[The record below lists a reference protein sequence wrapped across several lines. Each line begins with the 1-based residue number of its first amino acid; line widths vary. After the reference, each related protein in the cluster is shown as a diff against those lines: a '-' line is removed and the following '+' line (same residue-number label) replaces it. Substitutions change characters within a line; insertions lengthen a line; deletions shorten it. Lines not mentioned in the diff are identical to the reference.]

1 MRSGSIFSLLA
12 SARTRNLFLLVFA
25 GSFFSVSSL
34 RAQIA
39 ISMVLNRK
47 GYVRYERVVAKVG
60 FRNYSG
66 RTLAFGSTKAL
77 HGSIKFSII
86 GPDGRRVKPRKDS
99 FNFMAGK
106 ILKPGATG
114 EVVLPIS
121 DLYNVSKPGSYSLH
135 AVISHP
141 SLPASYKSNQTH
153 FSVFNGIVVWKRSVG
168 VPDVLNEH
176 PGEKVK
182 TRLVSILNFYD
193 GLKKLYALKIED
205 DQFVYGVRRLQ
216 EDVDSAMPAIEIDG
230 LSKVHILI
238 QISAKVFSY
247 FVYDLNCNLI
257 TFERYKKDGGV
268 NPRLIRDKTEGT
280 VSVVGGVRAV
290 RGRDFSEE
298 NPNPIFNE
306 N

>member
-1 MRSGSIFSLLA
+1 MSSGSIF
-12 SARTRNLFLLVFA
+12 NLFGTTRARLLFPLVLA
-25 GSFFSVSSL
+25 GSLFAMSSL

-39 ISMVLNRK
+39 VSMVLNRK
-47 GYVRYERVVAKVG
+47 GYVRYERVLAKVG

-66 RTLAFGSTKAL
+66 RTLAFGANKSL
-77 HGSIKFSII
+77 HGSVRFVVT
-86 GPDGRRVKPRKDS
+86 GPDGRRVKIRKGS

-106 ILKPGATG
+106 ILKPGATS
-114 EVVLPIS
+114 EVVLPLS
-121 DLYNVSKPGSYSLH
+121 DMYDVSKAGSYSLH

-141 SLPASYKSNQTH
+141 SLPSAYKSNQTH

-182 TRLVSILNFYD
+182 TRMVSILNFYD

-205 DQFVYGVRRLQ
+205 DEYVYGVRRLQ
-216 EDVDSAMPAIEIDG
+216 EDVDSAMPTIEIDG

-257 TFERYKKDGGV
+257 TFERYKKDAGV
-268 NPRLIRDKTEGT
+268 NPRLLRNKDEGT
-280 VSVVGGVRAV
+280 VSIVGGVRAV
-290 RGRDFSEE
+290 NGRDYSEE
-298 NPNPIFNE
+298 NPNPVFNE